1 MSHRIEGRRLLAGAA
16 AAAALALALVAGG
29 CAEKIAGP
37 QQGTRVLVAMDLK
50 GGAAVTFR
58 LTAWAA
64 DMDTVSTLMVPE
76 GDLLAGYLSI
86 PAGVARHFLVEALDA
101 LGVVLYSGETVRDV
115 TALVPLDLTI
125 PMEPVVPMLFL
136 NPHFAQVPLGAPF
149 TITVHANDLTNLSN
163 AGLGLSLFGFNG
175 YKLAETAF
183 VDSVTLAPAQLERGS
198 SLSYQN
204 YGFGEIYFTVANEGP
219 IVDDEGDGALVVV
232 HCRTQ
237 DTWPG
242 EPVELVPAMYVEVL
256 TGDEWPEVYLD
267 TAFYRL
273 VRSRVP
279 ESYLGDAYD
288 DDGVALLNLG
298 GGEALLAGTVRPGA
312 EDYYE
317 LYLARLGAGTAPLQ
331 EFRTDWNDYLG
342 TSGVA
347 RGEGGGYFI
356 GRIDDSFGYT
366 GAVARVDALGG
377 ESWYEDFDQ
386 YGGGRPLAVA
396 ARPGG
401 GCVAAGTWANDGL
414 HYLLMAF
421 GPDGF
426 QQRYAPADFSA
437 DQELRAVVALDDT
450 TFVAA
455 GYRDPFS
462 GPGDAILAKFVL
474 RQALSPVWVRP
485 LAGPQGGTATEAALD
500 LLRLGDG
507 GFLLVGA
514 TAANEGGLNDVLVIR
529 TDAEGRPV
537 WSRSFGTGDFDEVA
551 ASVCA
556 TPDGAFVAAGYVR
569 DGRQSRDAYLVKFDA
584 SGNLIWENTLGGPG
598 DEYVRDIIPFGGG
611 LLATGAADPG
621 PLGGQDILVLR
632 LGSDGKRL
640 AE

>member
-1 MSHRIEGRRLLAGAA
+1 MSHRIEGRRLLPGGAA
-16 AAAALALALVAGG
+16 AVALALALVAGG

-37 QQGTRVLVAMDLK
+37 QQAARVVVALDLK

-64 DMDTVSTLMVPE
+64 DMDTVSVLMVPD
-76 GDLLAGYLSI
+76 GDLLAGYLNI
-86 PAGVARHFLVEALDA
+86 PAGVRRHFLVEALDIE
-101 LGVVLYSGETVRDV
+101 GVVLYSGETVRDV
-115 TALVPLDLTI
+115 VSLVPLDLTI

-136 NPHFAQVPLGAPF
+136 NPHFAQVPLGSPF
-149 TITVHANDLTNLSN
+149 TITVHANDLANLSN
-163 AGLGLSLFGFNG
+163 AGVGLSLFGFNG
-175 YKLAETAF
+175 YKLAETALI
-183 VDSVTLAPAQLERGS
+183 DSVTLAPAQVERGS
-198 SLSYQN
+198 SLSYDN

-242 EPVELVPAMYVEVL
+242 EPVELVPAMYIEVL
-256 TGDEWPEVYLD
+256 GGYDGPEVYLD
-267 TAFYRL
+267 TARYRL

-279 ESYLGDAYD
+279 ESFLGDTYD
-288 DDGVALLNLG
+288 DDGVALVNLG
-298 GGEALLAGTVRPGA
+298 GGEALLAGTVRPASEG
-312 EDYYE
+312 YFE
-317 LYLARLGAGTAPLQ
+317 LYLARLGAGTTPLL
-331 EFRTDWNDYLG
+331 EVRTDWSDYLT
-342 TSGVA
+342 TSGLA
-347 RGEGGGYFI
+347 RGEGASFFI
-356 GRIDDSFGYT
+356 SRVDPFQGS
-366 GAVARVDALGG
+366 GAVARVNAFGG
-377 ESWYEDFDQ
+377 EAWYENLDQ
-386 YGGGRPLAVA
+386 YGGGSPHAVA

-401 GCVAAGTWANDGL
+401 GCVAAGSWDNDGR

-421 GPDGF
+421 GPAGF
-426 QQRYAPADFSA
+426 QQRYAPADFSS

-455 GYRDPFS
+455 GYRHPFS
-462 GPGDAILAKFVL
+462 ASGDAILAKFVL
-474 RQALSPVWVRP
+474 RGALSPVWVRP
-485 LAGPQGGTATEAALD
+485 LGGEGHETALD

-507 GFLLVGA
+507 GFLMVGA
-514 TAANEGGLNDVLVIR
+514 VAANQGGLNDVLVIR

-537 WSRSFGTGDFDEVA
+537 WTRSFGSGDFDEVA
-551 ASVCA
+551 TTVCA

-569 DGRQSRDAYLVKFDA
+569 NGRQNRDVFLVKFD
-584 SGNLIWENTLGGPG
+584 GTGRQIWENTLGGPG

-611 LLATGAADPG
+611 LLATGTASPG

-632 LGSDGKRL
+632 LGSDGKQL

>member
-37 QQGTRVLVAMDLK
+37 QQGSRVLVAMDLK
-50 GGAAVTFR
+50 GGAAVAFR

-64 DMDTVSTLMVPE
+64 DMDTVSVLMVPD
-76 GDLLAGYLSI
+76 GDLLAGHLNI
-86 PAGVARHFLVEALDA
+86 PAGVRRHFLVEALDI

-115 TALVPLDLTI
+115 TALVPLELTI
-125 PMEPVVPMLFL
+125 PMEPVVPMVFL
-136 NPHFAQVPLGAPF
+136 NPHFSRIPLGSAF
-149 TITVHANDLTNLSN
+149 TITVYANDLTNLSN
-163 AGLGLSLFGFNG
+163 AGLGLSLFGFQG

-183 VDSVTLAPAQLERGS
+183 IDSVTLAPAQLERGS
-198 SLSYQN
+198 SLSYSN

-237 DTWPG
+237 DTWSG
-242 EPVELVPAMYVEVL
+242 EPVEIEPAMYVEVL

-267 TAFYRL
+267 SARYRL

-298 GGEALLAGTVRPGA
+298 GGEAILAGTVRPPSEGFF
-312 EDYYE
+312 E
-317 LYLARLGAGTAPLQ
+317 LYLARLGAGTTPLQ
-331 EFRTDWNDYLG
+331 EIRTDWGDYLS
-342 TSGVA
+342 TSGLA
-347 RGEGGGYFI
+347 RNAGGGFFI
-356 GRIDDSFGYT
+356 SRVDPFQDS

-377 ESWYEDFDQ
+377 EAWYESLDQ
-386 YGGGRPLAVA
+386 YGGGRPEAVA

-401 GCVAAGTWANDGL
+401 GCVAAGAWSNDGL
-414 HYLLMAF
+414 HFLLMAF

-426 QQRYAPADFSA
+426 EQRYAPTDFTS

-455 GYRDPFS
+455 GYEHPFS
-462 GPGDAILAKFVL
+462 ASGDAILAKFVL
-474 RQALSPVWVRP
+474 GQALSPVWIRP
-485 LAGPQGGTATEAALD
+485 LGGEGHETALD

-514 TAANEGGLNDVLVIR
+514 VAATQGGLNDFLVIR

-551 ASVCA
+551 TTVCA

-569 DGRQSRDAYLVKFDA
+569 DGRLNRDVFLVKFD
-584 SGNLIWENTLGGPG
+584 GTGRQIWENTLGGPG

-611 LLATGAADPG
+611 LLATGAASPG

-632 LGSDGKRL
+632 LGSDGKQL